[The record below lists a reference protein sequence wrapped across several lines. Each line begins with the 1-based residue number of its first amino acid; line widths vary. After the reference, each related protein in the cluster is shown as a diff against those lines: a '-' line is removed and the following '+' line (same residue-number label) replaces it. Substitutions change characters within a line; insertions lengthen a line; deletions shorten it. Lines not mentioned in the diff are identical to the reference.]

1 MCCVVLAWE
10 SHCSWPTWPGNL
22 AHPLSVPLSDFC
34 SPGFWGKTCRCLC
47 SLGIPWNAKFLG
59 TLKAGSLK
67 CQWKAELLN
76 HYFPWE
82 QTLLYEAFQEHPEA
96 VPQIKCSAL
105 QKSPYCLLCG
115 GQFAFFPLNVESQVG
130 LLCTELHMAELLCTA
145 GSPGT
150 FGDSKLLIKQPGG
163 QNSISHHKFTRIQG
177 WM

>member
-34 SPGFWGKTCRCLC
+34 RPGFWGKICRCLC
-47 SLGIPWNAKFLG
+47 PLDIPWNAKFLG

-82 QTLLYEAFQEHPEA
+82 QILLYEVFQEHPEA
-96 VPQIKCSAL
+96 MPQSTMQCAAEITLLLVVWGQICLFPPKWWISGRTAVHRVAHGSAAVHCRVPKDL
-105 QKSPYCLLCG
+105 W
-115 GQFAFFPLNVESQVG
+115 GQ
-130 LLCTELHMAELLCTA
+130 
-145 GSPGT
+145 
-150 FGDSKLLIKQPGG
+150 
-163 QNSISHHKFTRIQG
+163 
-177 WM
+177 